1 MKRALFA
8 GSFDPLTYGHLDIIE
23 RASKLTD
30 ELIIVVSASTKKTY
44 LFTDQERLEMINNS
58 LKDRGIVN
66 CQAIVY
72 DGLTVE
78 VARNYDVDIL
88 IRAIRSVKDFEYE
101 RSDIANLNAIQDEK
115 IETLCFFSEPKY
127 QHISSTMVKE
137 IAYYGGNVG
146 ELIPPYVEKNLKKA
160 MNMVTFK
167 MNKKR
172 LILKAILSGLI
183 VYLLFLLPI
192 PYFVERPGSA
202 VVINDKVLVDA

>member
-101 RSDIANLNAIQDEK
+101 RDIANLNAIQDEK

-146 ELIPPYVEKNLKKA
+146 QLIPPYVEKNLKKA
-160 MNMVTFK
+160 MKHGDV
-167 MNKKR
+167 
-172 LILKAILSGLI
+172 
-183 VYLLFLLPI
+183 
-192 PYFVERPGSA
+192 
-202 VVINDKVLVDA
+202 